1 MSANKLDDKDVM
13 NILIDTALS
22 SGASAADCVLS
33 RSRGVSLTR
42 RLGKD
47 ETIERY
53 EDFDTGLR
61 VFVGNKIA
69 SVSTNENS
77 ETAIKDVARRA
88 VDMAKIAPQDDFSLI
103 ASQEILE
110 EFPINEALSV
120 DSYDKVEPNI
130 DIIRDRAKEVEDTAL
145 SVKGITN
152 SDGADASWG
161 EGETLLMTSN
171 GFFGCSKKSNHSVSV
186 VVIAE
191 KNGKMERDYDYSSK
205 VFGED
210 LKTSKQIGLE
220 AANKTLARMGATK
233 PVTGKYPVIFD
244 PRVSRSIASHFAS
257 AINGSAIARKTSFL
271 KDMLNKQVANTSINI
286 VDDPFLERGLGSRLF
301 DAEGL
306 GSRKYTLI
314 KDGILQQWLLD
325 LSSAKQLNLK
335 PFGNAKRGISGP
347 PSPGTSNFMIL
358 PGKITPENLIKG
370 VSNGFYVTDMIGSS
384 VSMITGDYSRGASG
398 FWIKNGKLSMPI
410 TEATIAGNLKEMF
423 MTLQPANDLDFS
435 HSMNS
440 PTLLIEGMT
449 IAGNS

>member
-1 MSANKLDDKDVM
+1 MCAKQLNDKDVM

-22 SGASAADCVLS
+22 NGATAADCVLS
-33 RSRGVSLTR
+33 RSRGLSLTR

-69 SVSTNENS
+69 SVSTNDNS
-77 ETAIKDVARRA
+77 ETAIRDVAKRA

-103 ASQEILE
+103 ASQETLND
-110 EFPINEALSV
+110 FPIQNSISV
-120 DSYDKVEPNI
+120 DSYDEVEPNI
-130 DIIRDRAKEVEDTAL
+130 DIIRDRAKEVEDSAL

-171 GFFGCSKKSNHSVSV
+171 GFFGSSKKSNHSVSV

-191 KNGKMERDYDYSSK
+191 KDGKMERDYDYSSK
-205 VFGED
+205 VFGKD
-210 LKTSKQIGLE
+210 LRNSNQIGIE
-220 AANKTLARMGATK
+220 AAKKTLARMGATK
-233 PVTGKYPVIFD
+233 PSTGKYPVIFD
-244 PRVSRSIASHFAS
+244 PRVSRSIAGHFAS

-271 KDMLNKQVANTSINI
+271 KDMLNKQIANPSINVI
-286 VDDPFLERGLGSRLF
+286 DDPFLKRGLGSRLF

-314 KDGILQQWLLD
+314 KDGVLQQWLLD

-335 PFGNAKRGISGP
+335 PSGNAKRGISGP
-347 PSPGTSNFMIL
+347 PSPGTSNFMIS
-358 PGKITPENLIKG
+358 PGDVTPENLIKN
-370 VSNGFYVTDMIGSS
+370 VSEGFFVTDMIGSS

-398 FWIKNGKLSMPI
+398 FWIKNGELSIPI

-423 MTLQPANDLDFS
+423 MTLKPANDIDYS
-435 HSMNS
+435 HSINS

-449 IAGNS
+449 IAGN

>member
-1 MSANKLDDKDVM
+1 MCAKQLNDKDVM

-22 SGASAADCVLS
+22 NGATAADCVLS
-33 RSRGVSLTR
+33 RSRGLSLTR

-47 ETIERY
+47 ETLERY

-77 ETAIKDVARRA
+77 EFAIKEVAKRA

-103 ASQEILE
+103 ASQETLD
-110 EFPINEALSV
+110 EFPIDNSISV
-120 DSYDKVEPNI
+120 DSYDEVEPNI
-130 DIIRDRAKEVEDTAL
+130 DIIRDRAKEVEDSAL

-171 GFFGCSKKSNHSVSV
+171 GFFGSSKKSNHSVSV

-191 KNGKMERDYDYSSK
+191 KDGKMERDYDYSSK
-205 VFGED
+205 VFGKD
-210 LKTSKQIGLE
+210 LRNSNQIGIE
-220 AANKTLARMGATK
+220 AAKKTLARMGATK
-233 PVTGKYPVIFD
+233 PLTGKYPVIFD
-244 PRVSRSIASHFAS
+244 PRVSRSIAGHFAS

-271 KDMLNKQVANTSINI
+271 KDMLNKQIANPSINVI
-286 VDDPFLERGLGSRLF
+286 DDPFLKRGLGSRLF

-306 GSRKYTLI
+306 GSRECTLI

-335 PFGNAKRGISGP
+335 PSGNAKRGISGP
-347 PSPGTSNFMIL
+347 PSPGTSNFMIS
-358 PGKITPENLIKG
+358 PGDVTPENLIKN
-370 VSNGFYVTDMIGSS
+370 VSEGFFVTDMIGSS

-398 FWIKNGKLSMPI
+398 FWIKNGELSIPI

-423 MTLQPANDLDFS
+423 MTLKPANDIDYS
-435 HSMNS
+435 HSINS

-449 IAGNS
+449 IAGN

>member
-1 MSANKLDDKDVM
+1 MCAKQLNDKDVM

-22 SGASAADCVLS
+22 NGATAADCVLS
-33 RSRGVSLTR
+33 RSRGLSLTR

-61 VFVGNKIA
+61 VFVGNQIA
-69 SVSTNENS
+69 SVSTNDNS
-77 ETAIKDVARRA
+77 EAAIRDVAKRA

-103 ASQEILE
+103 ASQETLND
-110 EFPINEALSV
+110 FPIQNSISV
-120 DSYDKVEPNI
+120 DSYDEVEPSI
-130 DIIRDRAKEVEDTAL
+130 DIIRDRAKEVEDSAL

-171 GFFGCSKKSNHSVSV
+171 GFFGSSKKSNHSVSV

-191 KNGKMERDYDYSSK
+191 KDGKMERDYDYSSK
-205 VFGED
+205 VFGKD
-210 LKTSKQIGLE
+210 LRNSNHIGIE
-220 AANKTLARMGATK
+220 AAKKTLARMGATK
-233 PVTGKYPVIFD
+233 PLTGKYPVIFD
-244 PRVSRSIASHFAS
+244 PRVSRSIAGHFAS

-271 KDMLNKQVANTSINI
+271 KDMLNKQIANPAINI
-286 VDDPFLERGLGSRLF
+286 IDDPFLKRGLGSRLF

-335 PFGNAKRGISGP
+335 PSGNAKRG
-347 PSPGTSNFMIL
+347 N
-358 PGKITPENLIKG
+358 
-370 VSNGFYVTDMIGSS
+370 
-384 VSMITGDYSRGASG
+384 
-398 FWIKNGKLSMPI
+398 
-410 TEATIAGNLKEMF
+410 
-423 MTLQPANDLDFS
+423 
-435 HSMNS
+435 
-440 PTLLIEGMT
+440 
-449 IAGNS
+449 

>member
-1 MSANKLDDKDVM
+1 MCAKQLNDKDVM

-22 SGASAADCVLS
+22 NGATAADCVLS
-33 RSRGVSLTR
+33 RSRGLSLTR
-42 RLGKD
+42 RLSKD

-69 SVSTNENS
+69 SVSTNDNS
-77 ETAIKDVARRA
+77 EAAIRDVAKRA

-103 ASQEILE
+103 ASQETLND
-110 EFPINEALSV
+110 FPIQNSISV
-120 DSYDKVEPNI
+120 DSYDEVEPNI
-130 DIIRDRAKEVEDTAL
+130 DIIRDRAKEVEDSAL

-171 GFFGCSKKSNHSVSV
+171 GFFGSSKKSNHSVSV

-191 KNGKMERDYDYSSK
+191 KDGKMERDYDYSSK
-205 VFGED
+205 VFGKD
-210 LKTSKQIGLE
+210 LRNSNQIGIE
-220 AANKTLARMGATK
+220 AAKKTLARMGATK
-233 PVTGKYPVIFD
+233 PLTGKYPVIFD
-244 PRVSRSIASHFAS
+244 PRVSRSIAGHFAS

-271 KDMLNKQVANTSINI
+271 KDMLNKQIANPAINI
-286 VDDPFLERGLGSRLF
+286 IDDPFLKRGLGSRLF

-314 KDGILQQWLLD
+314 KDGVLQQWLLD

-335 PFGNAKRGISGP
+335 PSGNAKRGISGP
-347 PSPGTSNFMIL
+347 PSPGTSNFMIS
-358 PGKITPENLIKG
+358 PGDVTPENLIKN
-370 VSNGFYVTDMIGSS
+370 VSEGFFVTDMIGSS

-398 FWIKNGKLSMPI
+398 FWIKNGELSIPI

-423 MTLQPANDLDFS
+423 MTLQPANDIDHS
-435 HSMNS
+435 HSINS
-440 PTLLIEGMT
+440 PNLLIEGMT
-449 IAGNS
+449 IAGN

>member
-1 MSANKLDDKDVM
+1 M
-13 NILIDTALS
+13 NILIETALS
-22 SGASAADCVLS
+22 NGATAADCVLS

-77 ETAIKDVARRA
+77 EVAIKEVAQRA
-88 VDMAKIAPQDDFSLI
+88 VEMAKIAPQDNFSFI
-103 ASQEILE
+103 ASQEILQA
-110 EFPINEALSV
+110 FPIDDNISV
-120 DSYDKVEPNI
+120 DSYDEVEPSI
-130 DIIRDRAKEVEDTAL
+130 DIIRDRATEVEDAAL

-171 GFFGCSKKSNHSVSV
+171 GFFGSSKKSNHSVSV

-191 KNGKMERDYDYSSK
+191 KDGKMERDYDYSSK
-205 VFGED
+205 VFGQD
-210 LKTSKQIGLE
+210 LSNSNQIGLE
-220 AANKTLARMGATK
+220 AAKKTLARIGAIK

-244 PRVSRSIASHFAS
+244 TRVSRSIASHFAS

-271 KDMLNKQVANTSINI
+271 KDMLNKQIANTAINI
-286 VDDPFLERGLGSRLF
+286 IDDPFLKRGLGSRLF

-314 KDGILQQWLLD
+314 EDGVLQQWLLD
-325 LSSAKQLNLK
+325 LSSAKQLNLN
-335 PFGNAKRGISGP
+335 PSGNAKRGISGP
-347 PSPGTSNFMIL
+347 PSPGTSNFMIS
-358 PGKITPENLIKG
+358 PGDVTAENLIKNI
-370 VSNGFYVTDMIGSS
+370 SEGFFVTDMIGSS
-384 VSMITGDYSRGASG
+384 ISMITGDYSRGASG
-398 FWIKNGKLSMPI
+398 FWIKNGELSQPI
-410 TEATIAGNLKEMF
+410 TEATIAGNLKDMF
-423 MTLQPANDLDFS
+423 MTLQPANDLDYS
-435 HSMNS
+435 HSINS

-449 IAGNS
+449 IAGN

>member
-244 PRVSRSIASHFAS
+244 PRVSRSIAGHFAS

-314 KDGILQQWLLD
+314 KDGVLQQWLLD

>member
-1 MSANKLDDKDVM
+1 MCAKQLNDKDVM

-22 SGASAADCVLS
+22 NGATAADCVLS
-33 RSRGVSLTR
+33 RSRGLSLTR

-69 SVSTNENS
+69 SVSTNDNS
-77 ETAIKDVARRA
+77 ETAIRDVAKRA

-103 ASQEILE
+103 ASQETLND
-110 EFPINEALSV
+110 FPIQNSISV
-120 DSYDKVEPNI
+120 DSYDEVEPNI
-130 DIIRDRAKEVEDTAL
+130 DIIRDRAKEVEDSAL

-171 GFFGCSKKSNHSVSV
+171 GFFGSSKKSNHSVSV

-191 KNGKMERDYDYSSK
+191 KDGKMERDYDYSSK
-205 VFGED
+205 VFGKD
-210 LKTSKQIGLE
+210 LRNSNQIGIE
-220 AANKTLARMGATK
+220 AAKKTLARMGATK
-233 PVTGKYPVIFD
+233 PLTGKYPVIFD
-244 PRVSRSIASHFAS
+244 PRVSRSIAGHFAS

-271 KDMLNKQVANTSINI
+271 KDMLNKQIANPSINVI
-286 VDDPFLERGLGSRLF
+286 DDPFLKRGLGSRLF

-306 GSRKYTLI
+306 GSRECTLI

-335 PFGNAKRGISGP
+335 PSGNAKRGISGP
-347 PSPGTSNFMIL
+347 PSPGTSNFMIS
-358 PGKITPENLIKG
+358 PGDVTPENLIKN
-370 VSNGFYVTDMIGSS
+370 VSEGFFVTDMIGSS

-398 FWIKNGKLSMPI
+398 FWIKNGELSIPI

-423 MTLQPANDLDFS
+423 MTLQPANDIDYS
-435 HSMNS
+435 HSINS

-449 IAGNS
+449 IAGN

>member
-1 MSANKLDDKDVM
+1 MCAKQLNDKDVM

-22 SGASAADCVLS
+22 NGATAADCVLS
-33 RSRGVSLTR
+33 RSRGLSLTR

-69 SVSTNENS
+69 SVSTNDNS
-77 ETAIKDVARRA
+77 EAAIRDVAKRA

-103 ASQEILE
+103 ASQETLND
-110 EFPINEALSV
+110 FPIHNSISV
-120 DSYDKVEPNI
+120 DSYDEVEPSI
-130 DIIRDRAKEVEDTAL
+130 DIIRDRAKEVEDSAL

-171 GFFGCSKKSNHSVSV
+171 GFFGSSKKSNHSVSV

-191 KNGKMERDYDYSSK
+191 KDGKMERDYDYSSK
-205 VFGED
+205 VFGKD
-210 LKTSKQIGLE
+210 LRNSNQIGIE
-220 AANKTLARMGATK
+220 AAKKTLARMGATK
-233 PVTGKYPVIFD
+233 PLTGKYPVIFD
-244 PRVSRSIASHFAS
+244 PRVSRSIAGHFAS

-271 KDMLNKQVANTSINI
+271 KDMLNKQIANPAINI
-286 VDDPFLERGLGSRLF
+286 IDDPFLKRGLGSRLF

-314 KDGILQQWLLD
+314 KDGVLQQWLLD

-335 PFGNAKRGISGP
+335 PSGNARRGISGP
-347 PSPGTSNFMIL
+347 PSPGTSNFMIS
-358 PGKITPENLIKG
+358 PGDVTPDNLIKN
-370 VSNGFYVTDMIGSS
+370 VSEGFFVTDMIGSS

-398 FWIKNGKLSMPI
+398 FWIKNGELSIPI

-423 MTLQPANDLDFS
+423 MTLQPANDIDHS
-435 HSMNS
+435 HSINS

-449 IAGNS
+449 IAGN

>member
-1 MSANKLDDKDVM
+1 MSAKQLNDKDVM

-22 SGASAADCVLS
+22 NGASAADCVLS
-33 RSRGVSLTR
+33 RSRGLSLTR

-77 ETAIKDVARRA
+77 EFAIKEVAKRA

-103 ASQEILE
+103 ASQETLD
-110 EFPINEALSV
+110 EFPIDNSISV
-120 DSYDKVEPNI
+120 DSYDEVEPNI
-130 DIIRDRAKEVEDTAL
+130 DIIRDRAKEVEDSAL

-171 GFFGCSKKSNHSVSV
+171 GFFGSSKKSNHSVSV

-191 KNGKMERDYDYSSK
+191 KDGKMERDYDYSSK
-205 VFGED
+205 VFGKD
-210 LKTSKQIGLE
+210 LRNSNQIGIE
-220 AANKTLARMGATK
+220 AAKKTLARMGATK
-233 PVTGKYPVIFD
+233 PLTGKYPVIFD
-244 PRVSRSIASHFAS
+244 PRVSRSIAGHFAS

-271 KDMLNKQVANTSINI
+271 KDMLNKQIANPSINVI
-286 VDDPFLERGLGSRLF
+286 DNPFLKRGLGSRLF

-306 GSRKYTLI
+306 GSRECTLI

-335 PFGNAKRGISGP
+335 PSGNAKRGISGP
-347 PSPGTSNFMIL
+347 PSPGTSNFMIS
-358 PGKITPENLIKG
+358 PGDVTPENLIKN
-370 VSNGFYVTDMIGSS
+370 VSEGFFVTDMIGSS

-398 FWIKNGKLSMPI
+398 FWIKNGELSIPI

-423 MTLQPANDLDFS
+423 MTLQPANDIDYS
-435 HSMNS
+435 HSINS

-449 IAGNS
+449 IAGN

>member
-1 MSANKLDDKDVM
+1 MCAKQLNDKDVM

-22 SGASAADCVLS
+22 NGATAADCVLS
-33 RSRGVSLTR
+33 RSRGLSLTR

-69 SVSTNENS
+69 SVSTNDNS
-77 ETAIKDVARRA
+77 EAAIRDVAKRA

-103 ASQEILE
+103 ASQETLND
-110 EFPINEALSV
+110 FPIHNSISV
-120 DSYDKVEPNI
+120 DSYDEVEPSI
-130 DIIRDRAKEVEDTAL
+130 DIIRDRAKEVEDSAL

-171 GFFGCSKKSNHSVSV
+171 GFFGSSKKSNHSVSV

-191 KNGKMERDYDYSSK
+191 KDGKMERDYDYSSK
-205 VFGED
+205 VFGKD
-210 LKTSKQIGLE
+210 LRNSNQIGIE
-220 AANKTLARMGATK
+220 AAKKTLARMGATK
-233 PVTGKYPVIFD
+233 PLTGKYPVIFD
-244 PRVSRSIASHFAS
+244 PRVSRSIAGHFAS

-271 KDMLNKQVANTSINI
+271 KDMLNKQIANPSINI
-286 VDDPFLERGLGSRLF
+286 IDDPFLKRGLGSRLF

-335 PFGNAKRGISGP
+335 PSGNAKRGISGP
-347 PSPGTSNFMIL
+347 PSPGTSNFMIS
-358 PGKITPENLIKG
+358 PGDVTPENLIKN
-370 VSNGFYVTDMIGSS
+370 VSEGFFVTDMIGSS

-398 FWIKNGKLSMPI
+398 FWIKNGELSIPI

-423 MTLQPANDLDFS
+423 MTLQPANDIDYS
-435 HSMNS
+435 HSINS

-449 IAGNS
+449 IAGN

>member
-1 MSANKLDDKDVM
+1 MCAKKLNDKDVM
-13 NILIDTALS
+13 NMLIDTALS
-22 SGASAADCVLS
+22 SGATAADCVLS

-61 VFVGNKIA
+61 VFVENKIA

-77 ETAIKDVARRA
+77 EAAIREVAKRA
-88 VDMAKIAPQDDFSLI
+88 VDMAKIAPQDEFSLI
-103 ASQEILE
+103 ATQETLQN
-110 EFPINEALSV
+110 FPIDHNISV
-120 DSYDKVEPNI
+120 DSYDEVEPSI
-130 DIIRDRAKEVEDTAL
+130 DIIRDRATEVEDIAL

-171 GFFGCSKKSNHSVSV
+171 GFWGSSKKSNHSVSV

-191 KNGKMERDYDYSSK
+191 KDGKMERDYDYSSK
-205 VFGED
+205 VFGQD
-210 LKTSKQIGLE
+210 LKNLNEIGLE
-220 AANKTLARMGATK
+220 AAKKTLARIGAIK

-244 PRVSRSIASHFAS
+244 QRVSRSIASHFAS

-271 KDMLNKQVANTSINI
+271 KDMLNKQIANTAINI
-286 VDDPFLERGLGSRLF
+286 IDNPFLKRGLGSRLF

-314 KDGILQQWLLD
+314 ENGVLKQWLLD
-325 LSSAKQLNLK
+325 LSSAKQLNLS
-335 PFGNAKRGISGP
+335 PSGNARRGISGP
-347 PSPGTSNFMIL
+347 PSPGTSNFIIS
-358 PGKITPENLIKG
+358 PGDVTPENLIKNI
-370 VSNGFYVTDMIGSS
+370 SEGFFITDMIGSS
-384 VSMITGDYSRGASG
+384 ISMITGDYSRGASG
-398 FWIKNGKLSMPI
+398 FWIKNGELSQPI

-423 MTLQPANDLDFS
+423 MTLQPANDLDYS
-435 HSMNS
+435 HSINS

-449 IAGNS
+449 IAGN

>member
-1 MSANKLDDKDVM
+1 MCAKQLNDKDVM

-22 SGASAADCVLS
+22 NGATAADCVLS
-33 RSRGVSLTR
+33 RSRGLSLTR

-47 ETIERY
+47 ETLERY

-69 SVSTNENS
+69 SVSTNDNS
-77 ETAIKDVARRA
+77 ETAIRDVAKRA

-103 ASQEILE
+103 ASQETLND
-110 EFPINEALSV
+110 FPIQNSISV
-120 DSYDKVEPNI
+120 DSYDEVEPNI
-130 DIIRDRAKEVEDTAL
+130 DIIRDRAKEVEDSAL

-171 GFFGCSKKSNHSVSV
+171 GFFGSSKKSNHSVSV

-191 KNGKMERDYDYSSK
+191 KDGKMERDYDYSSK
-205 VFGED
+205 VFGKD
-210 LKTSKQIGLE
+210 LRNSNQIGIE
-220 AANKTLARMGATK
+220 AAKKTLARMGATK
-233 PVTGKYPVIFD
+233 PLTGKYPVIFD
-244 PRVSRSIASHFAS
+244 PRVSRSIAGHFAS

-271 KDMLNKQVANTSINI
+271 KDMLNKQIANPSINVI
-286 VDDPFLERGLGSRLF
+286 DDPFLKRGLGSRLF

-314 KDGILQQWLLD
+314 KDGVLEQWLLD

-335 PFGNAKRGISGP
+335 PSGNAKRGISGP
-347 PSPGTSNFMIL
+347 PSPGTSNFMIS
-358 PGKITPENLIKG
+358 PGDVTPENLIKN
-370 VSNGFYVTDMIGSS
+370 VSEGFFVTDMIGSS

-398 FWIKNGKLSMPI
+398 FWIKNGELSIPI

-423 MTLQPANDLDFS
+423 MTLKPANDIDYS
-435 HSMNS
+435 HSINS

-449 IAGNS
+449 IAGN

>member
-1 MSANKLDDKDVM
+1 MCAKQLKDKDVM

-22 SGASAADCVLS
+22 NGATAADCVLS
-33 RSRGVSLTR
+33 RSRGLSLTR

-69 SVSTNENS
+69 SVSTNDNS
-77 ETAIKDVARRA
+77 ETAIRDVAKRA

-103 ASQEILE
+103 ASQETLND
-110 EFPINEALSV
+110 FPIHNSISV
-120 DSYDKVEPNI
+120 DSYDEVEPSI
-130 DIIRDRAKEVEDTAL
+130 DIIRDRAKEVEDSAL

-171 GFFGCSKKSNHSVSV
+171 GFFGSSKKSNHSVSV

-191 KNGKMERDYDYSSK
+191 KDGKMERDYDYSSK
-205 VFGED
+205 VFGKD
-210 LKTSKQIGLE
+210 LRNSNHIGIE
-220 AANKTLARMGATK
+220 AAKKTLARIGATK
-233 PVTGKYPVIFD
+233 PLTGKYPVIFD
-244 PRVSRSIASHFAS
+244 PRVSRSIAGHFAS

-271 KDMLNKQVANTSINI
+271 KDMLNKQIANPAINI
-286 VDDPFLERGLGSRLF
+286 IDDPFLKRGLGSRLF

-314 KDGILQQWLLD
+314 KDGVLEQWLLD

-335 PFGNAKRGISGP
+335 PLGNAKRGISGP
-347 PSPGTSNFMIL
+347 PSPGTSNFMIS
-358 PGKITPENLIKG
+358 PGDVTPDNLIKN
-370 VSNGFYVTDMIGSS
+370 VSEGFFVTDMIGSS

-398 FWIKNGKLSMPI
+398 FWIKNGELSIPI

-423 MTLQPANDLDFS
+423 MTLQPANDIDHS
-435 HSMNS
+435 HSINS

-449 IAGNS
+449 IAGN

>member
-1 MSANKLDDKDVM
+1 MCAKQLNDKDVM

-22 SGASAADCVLS
+22 NGATAADCVLS
-33 RSRGVSLTR
+33 RSRGLSLTR

-69 SVSTNENS
+69 SVSTNDNS
-77 ETAIKDVARRA
+77 EAAIRDVAKRA

-103 ASQEILE
+103 ASQETLND
-110 EFPINEALSV
+110 FPIHNSISV
-120 DSYDKVEPNI
+120 DSYDEVEPSI
-130 DIIRDRAKEVEDTAL
+130 DIIRDRAKEVEDSAL

-171 GFFGCSKKSNHSVSV
+171 GFFGSSKKSNHSVSV

-191 KNGKMERDYDYSSK
+191 KDGKMERDYDYSSK
-205 VFGED
+205 VFGKD
-210 LKTSKQIGLE
+210 LRNSNHIGIE
-220 AANKTLARMGATK
+220 AAKKTLARIGATK
-233 PVTGKYPVIFD
+233 PLTGKYPVIFD
-244 PRVSRSIASHFAS
+244 PRVSRSIAGHFAS

-271 KDMLNKQVANTSINI
+271 KDMLNKQIANPAINI
-286 VDDPFLERGLGSRLF
+286 IDDPFLKRGLGSRLF

-314 KDGILQQWLLD
+314 KGGILQQWLLD

-335 PFGNAKRGISGP
+335 PSGNAKRGISGP
-347 PSPGTSNFMIL
+347 PSPGTSNFMIS
-358 PGKITPENLIKG
+358 PGDVTPDNLIKN
-370 VSNGFYVTDMIGSS
+370 VSEGFFVTDMIGSS

-398 FWIKNGKLSMPI
+398 FWIKNGELSIPI

-423 MTLQPANDLDFS
+423 MTLQPANDIDHS
-435 HSMNS
+435 HSINS

-449 IAGNS
+449 IAGN

>member
-1 MSANKLDDKDVM
+1 MCAKQLNDKDVM

-22 SGASAADCVLS
+22 NGATAADCVLS
-33 RSRGVSLTR
+33 RSRGLSLTR

-47 ETIERY
+47 ETLERY

-61 VFVGNKIA
+61 VFVGTQIA
-69 SVSTNENS
+69 SVSTNDNS
-77 ETAIKDVARRA
+77 ETAIRDVAKRA

-103 ASQEILE
+103 ASQETLND
-110 EFPINEALSV
+110 FPIQNSISV
-120 DSYDKVEPNI
+120 DSYDDVEPNI
-130 DIIRDRAKEVEDTAL
+130 DIIRDRAKEVEDSAL

-171 GFFGCSKKSNHSVSV
+171 GFFGSSKKSNHSVSV

-191 KNGKMERDYDYSSK
+191 KDGKMERDYDYSSK
-205 VFGED
+205 VFGKD
-210 LKTSKQIGLE
+210 LRNSNQIGIE
-220 AANKTLARMGATK
+220 AAKKTLARMGATK
-233 PVTGKYPVIFD
+233 PLTGKYPVIFD
-244 PRVSRSIASHFAS
+244 PRVSRSIAGHFAS

-271 KDMLNKQVANTSINI
+271 KDMLNKQIANPAINI
-286 VDDPFLERGLGSRLF
+286 IDDPFLKRGLGSRLF

-335 PFGNAKRGISGP
+335 PSGNAKRGISGP
-347 PSPGTSNFMIL
+347 PSPGTSNFMIS
-358 PGKITPENLIKG
+358 PGDVTPDNLIKN
-370 VSNGFYVTDMIGSS
+370 VSEGFFVTDMIGSS

-398 FWIKNGKLSMPI
+398 FWIKNGELSIPI

-423 MTLQPANDLDFS
+423 MTLQPANDIDYS
-435 HSMNS
+435 HSINS
-440 PTLLIEGMT
+440 PTLLIEGTT
-449 IAGNS
+449 IAGN

>member
-370 VSNGFYVTDMIGSS
+370 ISNGFYVTDMIGSS

>member
-1 MSANKLDDKDVM
+1 MCAKQLNDKDVM

-22 SGASAADCVLS
+22 NGATAADCVLS
-33 RSRGVSLTR
+33 RSRGLSLTR

-69 SVSTNENS
+69 SVSTNDNS
-77 ETAIKDVARRA
+77 ETAIRDVAKRA

-103 ASQEILE
+103 ASQETLND
-110 EFPINEALSV
+110 FPIHNSISV
-120 DSYDKVEPNI
+120 DSYDEVEPSI
-130 DIIRDRAKEVEDTAL
+130 DIIRDRAKEVEDSAL

-171 GFFGCSKKSNHSVSV
+171 GFFGSSKKSNHSVSV

-191 KNGKMERDYDYSSK
+191 KDGKMERDYDYSSK
-205 VFGED
+205 VFGKD
-210 LKTSKQIGLE
+210 LRNSNHIGIE
-220 AANKTLARMGATK
+220 AAKKTLARIGATK
-233 PVTGKYPVIFD
+233 PLTGKYPVIFD
-244 PRVSRSIASHFAS
+244 PRVSRSIAGHFAS

-271 KDMLNKQVANTSINI
+271 KDMLNKQIANPAINI
-286 VDDPFLERGLGSRLF
+286 IDDPFLKRGLGSRLF

-314 KDGILQQWLLD
+314 KDGVLEQWLLD

-335 PFGNAKRGISGP
+335 PSGNAKRGISGP
-347 PSPGTSNFMIL
+347 PSPGTSNFMIS
-358 PGKITPENLIKG
+358 PGDVTPDNLIKN
-370 VSNGFYVTDMIGSS
+370 VSEGFFVTDMIGSS

-398 FWIKNGKLSMPI
+398 FWIKNGELSIPI

-423 MTLQPANDLDFS
+423 MTLQPANDIDHS
-435 HSMNS
+435 HSINS

-449 IAGNS
+449 IAGN

>member
-1 MSANKLDDKDVM
+1 MSAKQLNDKDVM

-22 SGASAADCVLS
+22 NGASAADCVLS
-33 RSRGVSLTR
+33 RSRGLSLTR

-69 SVSTNENS
+69 SVSTNDNS
-77 ETAIKDVARRA
+77 EAAIRDVAKRA

-103 ASQEILE
+103 ASQETLND
-110 EFPINEALSV
+110 FPIHNSISV
-120 DSYDKVEPNI
+120 DSYDEVEPSI
-130 DIIRDRAKEVEDTAL
+130 DIIRDRAKEVEDSAL

-171 GFFGCSKKSNHSVSV
+171 GFFGSSKKSNHSVSV

-191 KNGKMERDYDYSSK
+191 KDGKMERDYDYSSK
-205 VFGED
+205 VFGKD
-210 LKTSKQIGLE
+210 LRNSNHIGIE
-220 AANKTLARMGATK
+220 AAKKTLARIGATK
-233 PVTGKYPVIFD
+233 PLTGKYPVIFD
-244 PRVSRSIASHFAS
+244 PRVSRSIAGHFAS

-271 KDMLNKQVANTSINI
+271 KDMLNKQIANPSINVI
-286 VDDPFLERGLGSRLF
+286 DDPFLKRGLGSRLF

-306 GSRKYTLI
+306 GSREYTLI

-325 LSSAKQLNLK
+325 LSTAKQLNLK
-335 PFGNAKRGISGP
+335 PSGNAKRGISGP
-347 PSPGTSNFMIL
+347 PSPGTSNFMIS
-358 PGKITPENLIKG
+358 PGDVTPENLIKN
-370 VSNGFYVTDMIGSS
+370 VSEGFFVTDMIGSS

-398 FWIKNGKLSMPI
+398 FWIKNGELSIPI

-423 MTLQPANDLDFS
+423 MTLQPANDIDYS
-435 HSMNS
+435 HSINS

-449 IAGNS
+449 IAGN

>member
-130 DIIRDRAKEVEDTAL
+130 DIIRDRAKEVEDAAL

-171 GFFGCSKKSNHSVSV
+171 GFFGRSKKSNHSVSV

-257 AINGSAIARKTSFL
+257 AINGSSIARKTSFL

-314 KDGILQQWLLD
+314 KDGVLQQWLLD

-358 PGKITPENLIKG
+358 PGKTTPEDLIKG
-370 VSNGFYVTDMIGSS
+370 VSDGFYVTDMIGSS

>member
-1 MSANKLDDKDVM
+1 M
-13 NILIDTALS
+13 
-22 SGASAADCVLS
+22 S
-33 RSRGVSLTR
+33 RSRGLSLTR

-69 SVSTNENS
+69 SVSTNDNS
-77 ETAIKDVARRA
+77 EAAIRDVAKRA

-103 ASQEILE
+103 ASQETLND
-110 EFPINEALSV
+110 FPIHNSISV
-120 DSYDKVEPNI
+120 DSYDEVEPSI
-130 DIIRDRAKEVEDTAL
+130 DIIRDRAKEVEDSAL

-171 GFFGCSKKSNHSVSV
+171 GFFGSSKKSNHSVSV

-191 KNGKMERDYDYSSK
+191 KDGKMERDYDYSSK
-205 VFGED
+205 VFGKD
-210 LKTSKQIGLE
+210 LRNSNHIGIE
-220 AANKTLARMGATK
+220 AAKKTLARIGATK
-233 PVTGKYPVIFD
+233 PLTGKYPVIFD
-244 PRVSRSIASHFAS
+244 PRVSRSIAGHFAS

-271 KDMLNKQVANTSINI
+271 KDMLNKQIANPAINI
-286 VDDPFLERGLGSRLF
+286 IDDPFLKRGLGSRLF

-335 PFGNAKRGISGP
+335 PSGNAKRGISGP
-347 PSPGTSNFMIL
+347 PSPGTSNFMIS
-358 PGKITPENLIKG
+358 PGDVTPDNLIKN
-370 VSNGFYVTDMIGSS
+370 VSEGFFVTDMIGSS

-398 FWIKNGKLSMPI
+398 FWIKNGELSIPI

-423 MTLQPANDLDFS
+423 MTLQPANDIDHS
-435 HSMNS
+435 HSINS

-449 IAGNS
+449 IAGN

>member
-1 MSANKLDDKDVM
+1 MCAKQLKDKDVM

-22 SGASAADCVLS
+22 NGATAADCVLS
-33 RSRGVSLTR
+33 RSRGLSLTR

-69 SVSTNENS
+69 SVSTNDNS
-77 ETAIKDVARRA
+77 ETAIRDVAKRA

-103 ASQEILE
+103 ASQETLND
-110 EFPINEALSV
+110 FPIQNSISV
-120 DSYDKVEPNI
+120 DSYDEVEPNI
-130 DIIRDRAKEVEDTAL
+130 DIIRDRAKEVEDSAL

-171 GFFGCSKKSNHSVSV
+171 GFFGRSKKSNHSVSV

-191 KNGKMERDYDYSSK
+191 KDGKMERDYDYSSK
-205 VFGED
+205 VFGKD
-210 LKTSKQIGLE
+210 LRNSNEIGVE
-220 AANKTLARMGATK
+220 AAKKTLARMGATK
-233 PVTGKYPVIFD
+233 PLTGKYPVIFD

-271 KDMLNKQVANTSINI
+271 KDMLNKQIANPAINI
-286 VDDPFLERGLGSRLF
+286 IDDPFLKRGLGSRLF

-314 KDGILQQWLLD
+314 KDGVLEQWLLD

-335 PFGNAKRGISGP
+335 PLGNAKRGISGP
-347 PSPGTSNFMIL
+347 PSPGTSNFMIS
-358 PGKITPENLIKG
+358 PGDVTPDNLIKN
-370 VSNGFYVTDMIGSS
+370 VSEGFFVTDMIGSS

-398 FWIKNGKLSMPI
+398 FWIKNGELSIPI

-423 MTLQPANDLDFS
+423 MTLQPANDIDHS
-435 HSMNS
+435 HSINS

-449 IAGNS
+449 IAGN